1 MWHLGALPSRHQSLG
16 HRHGGVPDAEAQP
29 VAERRLRLRQAQE
42 VQHLAQLQ
50 LHGPTLGL
58 REDTRA
64 QQPLRQP
71 LAQRPALLHY
81 ANQSQHVP
89 ARHAGVH
96 MKASRESRVGSA
108 TL

>member
-29 VAERRLRLRQAQE
+29 VAQRRLRFRQAQE

-50 LHGPTLGL
+50 LHGAALGL
-58 REDTRA
+58 REDTGA

-71 LAQRPALLHY
+71 LAQRPALLHH
-81 ANQSQHVP
+81 ADQSQHVP
-89 ARHAGVH
+89 AGHAGVH
-96 MKASRESRVGSA
+96 MKASRGRWVGAA